1 MNKIRKYTAGL
12 LSVLCLS
19 ASSCD
24 VLDVEPTGRYSET
37 TAYSSLSNLDLYVK
51 YFYGVLYANAD
62 INCGSSCL
70 MDDGVT
76 DLVKYSWYNVSA
88 GTVNKFFYQPNFVTE
103 QSNFRSN
110 WSAMYTWISKL
121 NEYLEDLNK
130 TKEVL
135 NNLDLYDMKGGLLM
149 VEDRLAGFSLGEV
162 LGDTLFIHIEK
173 ADREIFGAYQMLVS
187 QFAQAYAGEG
197 VSFLNREDDVGDP
210 GLRTS
215 KLSYHPVALLEK
227 YVVTVP
233 DPVLAL
239 PDARP

>member
-1 MNKIRKYTAGL
+1 MCSTWSRPG
-12 LSVLCLS
+12 S
-19 ASSCD
+19 
-24 VLDVEPTGRYSET
+24 YSET

-130 TKEVL
+130 
-135 NNLDLYDMKGGLLM
+135 GLIRLESRPG
-149 VEDRLAGFSLGEV
+149 EDPYGRGPFSACVRLSGTGEPATAV
-162 LGDTLFIHIEK
+162 
-173 ADREIFGAYQMLVS
+173 
-187 QFAQAYAGEG
+187 
-197 VSFLNREDDVGDP
+197 
-210 GLRTS
+210 
-215 KLSYHPVALLEK
+215 
-227 YVVTVP
+227 
-233 DPVLAL
+233 
-239 PDARP
+239 